1 MTINIYSSTLETLA
15 KALEGIPFPSAT
27 FIVEN
32 AALKLLAVANLE
44 KDIDQDEWPTTIDV
58 KPEQIQDKLLARS
71 HTRFVGEFPGKIIS
85 DARESVLVK
94 RGRKDIQC
102 FE

>member
-44 KDIDQDEWPTTIDV
+44 KDIEQDEKSGLAAVGKSDV
-58 KPEQIQDKLLARS
+58 FRCNVPAELLS
-71 HTRFVGEFPGKIIS
+71 
-85 DARESVLVK
+85 
-94 RGRKDIQC
+94 Q
-102 FE
+102 